1 METGNFMTHLSCLAL
16 LFGAQTT
23 ALDSLQAEY
32 AAATKPTFDSG
43 KLATINQKVLDLIDS
58 GDVSTPIQFRIAA
71 GLITDFRFRF
81 EVSRVR
87 HELALCA
94 LANDATTDS
103 EELAK
108 TWDGFLI
115 STGRSQRI
123 GSFDYPGEQ
132 FKVDSA
138 PRSIVAVLKNPVRAR
153 LAAATKTPSQEIE
166 KIVTADQAARAA
178 DWSKLTQAQ
187 LEAIQQGDAQ
197 RKARVLQLLKSG
209 KVVTFQDFERSSL
222 VMQHGQGWNDYVI
235 AHELAMCSLLLGSNK
250 SAWLCAATY
259 DRLMGSAGYR
269 QRFGTQ
275 YSSDGNGPFKHDP
288 VDTRGINDA
297 MRKALSCPTLKEASE
312 RKFD

>member
-1 METGNFMTHLSCLAL
+1 ML
-16 LFGAQTT
+16 LMGVQTSP
-23 ALDSLQAEY
+23 LEVLQVEY
-32 AAATKPTFDSG
+32 AAATKSPFDSG
-43 KLATINQKVLDLIDS
+43 KLAAINQKVLDLIDS
-58 GDVSTPIQFRIAA
+58 GDVSTATQYRTAA

-94 LANDATTDS
+94 LASDATLQP

-108 TWDGFLI
+108 TWDGLVI
-115 STGRSQRI
+115 STGRAQRI
-123 GSFDYPGEQ
+123 GSFGSPGDQLKTEPT
-132 FKVDSA
+132 
-138 PRSIVAVLKNPVRAR
+138 PRSIVTVLKGPSRAKTAALSKLSNP
-153 LAAATKTPSQEIE
+153 EIE
-166 KIVTADQAARAA
+166 NIVIADQAMRTS
-178 DWSKLTQAQ
+178 DWSKLTTAQ
-187 LEAIQQGDAQ
+187 IVAIQKGDTQ

-209 KVVTFQDFERSSL
+209 KVVTFQDFERASL
-222 VMQHGQGWNDYVI
+222 VMQHGHGWHDYVI
-235 AHELAMCSLLLGSNK
+235 AHELAMCSLLLGSKK

-259 DRLMGSAGYR
+259 DRLLGSAGYR

-297 MRKALSCPTLKEASE
+297 MRKALNCPSLKEASE